1 MGFIANFSHRMV
13 LLRKYYRMLELIKTS
28 RRNMQSIEK
37 PKEQKQTEDIISKQ
51 NTVIPG
57 ISKFR

>member
-1 MGFIANFSHRMV
+1 
-13 LLRKYYRMLELIKTS
+13 
-28 RRNMQSIEK
+28 MQSIEK

-57 ISKFR
+57 ISKFRQAISVKYFTIT